1 MMEGFIDVE
10 KISVFDRILLFLT
23 GFLAAYQ
30 IAIGIDHFS
39 KIPMLAYTIGYGF
52 LLLAG
57 LLIIILGFEVLDSS
71 IVVII
76 SSTIPLSLS
85 LGLVWEY
92 LPAFRVIYLV
102 FILFGYLAIMATRFF
117 LMENSL
123 PWIMVAVFHGVAG
136 LIIFILPEVLVF
148 TGQTGPIFSL
158 VGFGGALIGIG
169 GLLLVMLRAGKSLL
183 SRQTIFRILPI
194 LLLLMTAFLV
204 LGFSAI

>member
-1 MMEGFIDVE
+1 MEDQIEVE
-10 KISVFDRILLFLT
+10 KISVFDRILLLLT

-39 KIPMLAYTIGYGF
+39 KIPIIAYTIGFGI

-57 LLIIILGFEVLDSS
+57 LLIIILGFEVLDSP

-76 SSTIPLSLS
+76 SSAIPLSLS

-92 LPAFRVIYLV
+92 LFTFRVIYLV
-102 FILFGYLAIMATRFF
+102 FIIFGYLAIMSTRI
-117 LMENSL
+117 LPMKNSL
-123 PWIMVAVFHGVAG
+123 PLIVLALFHGVAG
-136 LIIFILPEVLVF
+136 FIIFVLPEVLVF

-158 VGFGGALIGIG
+158 VGVGGALIGIG
-169 GLLLVMLRAGKSLL
+169 GLLLVLLRSGKSLF

-194 LLLLMTAFLV
+194 LLLLMTASFV

>member
-1 MMEGFIDVE
+1 MEGYNEVE
-10 KISVFDRILLFLT
+10 KLSVFDRILLLLT

-39 KIPMLAYTIGYGF
+39 KIPIIAYTIGFGI

-57 LLIIILGFEVLDSS
+57 LLIIILGFEVLDSP

-76 SSTIPLSLS
+76 SSAIPLSLS

-92 LPAFRVIYLV
+92 LFTFRVIYLV
-102 FILFGYLAIMATRFF
+102 FIIFGYLAIMATRIFPIK
-117 LMENSL
+117 NSL
-123 PWIMVAVFHGVAG
+123 PLIVVAVFHGVAG

-148 TGQTGPIFSL
+148 SGQTGPIFSL

-194 LLLLMTAFLV
+194 LLLLMTASFV

>member
-1 MMEGFIDVE
+1 MDGYNEVE
-10 KISVFDRILLFLT
+10 KLSVFDRILLFLT

-39 KIPMLAYTIGYGF
+39 KIPIIAYTIGFGI

-57 LLIIILGFEVLDSS
+57 LLIIILGFEVLDNP

-76 SSTIPLSLS
+76 SSAIPLSLS
-85 LGLVWEY
+85 LGLVWEF
-92 LPAFRVIYLV
+92 LIAFRIIYLV
-102 FILFGYLAIMATRFF
+102 FIIGGYLAIMATRI
-117 LMENSL
+117 LPIKNSL
-123 PWIMVAVFHGVAG
+123 QVIVVAVFHGVAG

-148 TGQTGPIFSL
+148 SGQTGPIFSL

>member
-1 MMEGFIDVE
+1 MDGYNEVE
-10 KISVFDRILLFLT
+10 KLSVFDRILLFLT

-39 KIPMLAYTIGYGF
+39 KIPIIAYTIGFGI

-57 LLIIILGFEVLDSS
+57 LLIIILGFEVLDNP

-76 SSTIPLSLS
+76 SSAIPLSLS
-85 LGLVWEY
+85 LGLVWEF
-92 LPAFRVIYLV
+92 LIAFRIIYLV
-102 FILFGYLAIMATRFF
+102 FIIVGYLAIMATRI
-117 LMENSL
+117 LPIKNSL
-123 PWIMVAVFHGVAG
+123 PVIVVAVFHGVAG

-148 TGQTGPIFSL
+148 SGQTGPIFSL

>member
-1 MMEGFIDVE
+1 MEDQIEVE
-10 KISVFDRILLFLT
+10 KISVFDRILLLLT

-39 KIPMLAYTIGYGF
+39 KIPIIAYTIGFGI

-57 LLIIILGFEVLDSS
+57 LLIIILGFEVLDSP

-76 SSTIPLSLS
+76 SSAIPLSLS

-92 LPAFRVIYLV
+92 LFTFRVIYLV
-102 FILFGYLAIMATRFF
+102 FIIFGYLAIMSTRI
-117 LMENSL
+117 LPMKNSL
-123 PWIMVAVFHGVAG
+123 PLIVLALFHGVAG
-136 LIIFILPEVLVF
+136 LIIFVLPEVLVF
-148 TGQTGPIFSL
+148 TGQTGPIFSFIG
-158 VGFGGALIGIG
+158 VGGALIGIG
-169 GLLLVMLRAGKSLL
+169 GLLLVLLRSGKSLL

-194 LLLLMTAFLV
+194 LLLLMTASFV

>member
-1 MMEGFIDVE
+1 MDGYNEVE
-10 KISVFDRILLFLT
+10 KLSVFDRILLFLT

-39 KIPMLAYTIGYGF
+39 KIPIIAYTIGFGV

-57 LLIIILGFEVLDSS
+57 LLIIILGFEVLDSP

-76 SSTIPLSLS
+76 SSAIPLSLS

-92 LPAFRVIYLV
+92 LIAFRVIYLV
-102 FILFGYLAIMATRFF
+102 FIIFGYLAIMATRIFPIK
-117 LMENSL
+117 NSL
-123 PWIMVAVFHGVAG
+123 PLIVVAVFHGVAG

-148 TGQTGPIFSL
+148 SGQTGPIFSL

-194 LLLLMTAFLV
+194 LLLLMTVSFV

>member
-1 MMEGFIDVE
+1 ME
-10 KISVFDRILLFLT
+10 KISVVDRILLFLT

-39 KIPMLAYTIGYGF
+39 KIPILAYTIGFGI

-57 LLIIILGFEVLDSS
+57 LLIIVLGFEILDSP

-76 SSTIPLSLS
+76 SSAIPLSLS

-92 LPAFRVIYLV
+92 LVAFRVIYLV
-102 FILFGYLAIMATRFF
+102 FIIFGYLAIMTTRVLPMKNNLP
-117 LMENSL
+117 LMVL
-123 PWIMVAVFHGVAG
+123 AFFHGVAG
-136 LIIFILPEVLVF
+136 LIIFVLPEVLVF

-158 VGFGGALIGIG
+158 VGVGGALIGIG
-169 GLLLVMLRAGKSLL
+169 GLLLVLLRAGKSPL

-194 LLLLMTAFLV
+194 LLLLMTASFV
-204 LGFSAI
+204 LGLSAI

>member
-1 MMEGFIDVE
+1 MEDQIEVE
-10 KISVFDRILLFLT
+10 KISVFDRILLLLT

-39 KIPMLAYTIGYGF
+39 KIPIISYTIGFGI

-57 LLIIILGFEVLDSS
+57 LLIIILGFEVLDSP

-76 SSTIPLSLS
+76 SSAIPLSLS

-92 LPAFRVIYLV
+92 LFTFRVIYLV
-102 FILFGYLAIMATRFF
+102 FTIFGYLAIMSTRI
-117 LMENSL
+117 LPMKNSL
-123 PWIMVAVFHGVAG
+123 PLIVLALFHGVAG
-136 LIIFILPEVLVF
+136 LIIFVLPEVLVF

-158 VGFGGALIGIG
+158 IGVGGALIGIG
-169 GLLLVMLRAGKSLL
+169 GLLLVLLRSGKSLL

-194 LLLLMTAFLV
+194 LLLLMTASFV

>member
-1 MMEGFIDVE
+1 ME
-10 KISVFDRILLFLT
+10 KISVVDRILLFLT

-39 KIPMLAYTIGYGF
+39 KIPILAYTIGFGI

-57 LLIIILGFEVLDSS
+57 LLIIVLGFEILDSP

-76 SSTIPLSLS
+76 SSAIPLSLS

-92 LPAFRVIYLV
+92 LVAFRVIYLV
-102 FILFGYLAIMATRFF
+102 FIIFGYLAIITTRVLPMKNNLP
-117 LMENSL
+117 LMVL
-123 PWIMVAVFHGVAG
+123 AFFHGVAG
-136 LIIFILPEVLVF
+136 LIIFVLPEVLVF

-158 VGFGGALIGIG
+158 VGVGGALIGIG
-169 GLLLVMLRAGKSLL
+169 GLLLVLLRAGKSPL

-194 LLLLMTAFLV
+194 LLLLMTASFV
-204 LGFSAI
+204 LGLSAI

>member
-1 MMEGFIDVE
+1 MEGHIEVE
-10 KISVFDRILLFLT
+10 KISVVDRILLFLT

-39 KIPMLAYTIGYGF
+39 KIPILAYTIGFGI

-57 LLIIILGFEVLDSS
+57 LLIIVLGFEILDSP

-76 SSTIPLSLS
+76 SSAIPLSLS

-92 LPAFRVIYLV
+92 LIAFRVIYLV
-102 FILFGYLAIMATRFF
+102 FIIFGYLAIMATR
-117 LMENSL
+117 LLPMKNSL
-123 PWIMVAVFHGVAG
+123 PLIVLALFHGVAG
-136 LIIFILPEVLVF
+136 LIIFVLPEVLVF

-158 VGFGGALIGIG
+158 VGLGGALIGIG
-169 GLLLVMLRAGKSLL
+169 GLLLVLLRAGKSPL

-194 LLLLMTAFLV
+194 LLLLMTASFV
-204 LGFSAI
+204 FGFSAI

>member
-1 MMEGFIDVE
+1 MEGYNEVE
-10 KISVFDRILLFLT
+10 KLSVFDRILLFLT

-39 KIPMLAYTIGYGF
+39 KIPIIAYTIGFGV

-57 LLIIILGFEVLDSS
+57 LLIIILGFEVLDSP

-76 SSTIPLSLS
+76 SSAIPLSLS

-92 LPAFRVIYLV
+92 LIAFRVIYLV
-102 FILFGYLAIMATRFF
+102 FIIFGYLAIMATRIFPIK
-117 LMENSL
+117 NSL
-123 PWIMVAVFHGVAG
+123 PLIVVAVFHGVAG

-148 TGQTGPIFSL
+148 SGQTGPIFSL

-183 SRQTIFRILPI
+183 SSQTIFRILPI
-194 LLLLMTAFLV
+194 LLLLMTASFV

>member
-1 MMEGFIDVE
+1 VE
-10 KISVFDRILLFLT
+10 KLSVFDRILLFLT

-39 KIPMLAYTIGYGF
+39 KIPIIAYTIGFGI

-57 LLIIILGFEVLDSS
+57 LLIIILGFEVLDNP

-76 SSTIPLSLS
+76 SSAIPLSLS
-85 LGLVWEY
+85 LGLVWEF
-92 LPAFRVIYLV
+92 LIAFRIIYLV
-102 FILFGYLAIMATRFF
+102 FIIVGYLAIMATRI
-117 LMENSL
+117 LPIKNSL
-123 PWIMVAVFHGVAG
+123 PVIVVAVFHGVAG

-148 TGQTGPIFSL
+148 SGQTGPIFSL

>member
-1 MMEGFIDVE
+1 MEGYNEVE
-10 KISVFDRILLFLT
+10 KLSVFDRILLFLT

-39 KIPMLAYTIGYGF
+39 KIPIIAYTIGFGV

-57 LLIIILGFEVLDSS
+57 LLIIILGFEVLDSP

-76 SSTIPLSLS
+76 SSAIPLSLS

-92 LPAFRVIYLV
+92 LIAFRVIYLV
-102 FILFGYLAIMATRFF
+102 FIIFGYLAIMATRIFPIK
-117 LMENSL
+117 NSL
-123 PWIMVAVFHGVAG
+123 PLIVVAVFHGVAG

-148 TGQTGPIFSL
+148 SGQTGPIFSL

-194 LLLLMTAFLV
+194 LLLLMTVSFV

>member
-1 MMEGFIDVE
+1 MEDQIEVE
-10 KISVFDRILLFLT
+10 KISVFDRILLLLT

-39 KIPMLAYTIGYGF
+39 KISIIAYTIGFGI

-57 LLIIILGFEVLDSS
+57 LLIIILGFEVLDSP
-71 IVVII
+71 IMVII
-76 SSTIPLSLS
+76 SSAIPLSLS

-92 LPAFRVIYLV
+92 LFTFRVIYLV
-102 FILFGYLAIMATRFF
+102 FTIFGYLAIMSTRI
-117 LMENSL
+117 LPMKNSL
-123 PWIMVAVFHGVAG
+123 PLIVLALFHGVAG
-136 LIIFILPEVLVF
+136 LIIFVLPEVLVF

-158 VGFGGALIGIG
+158 IGVGGALIGIG
-169 GLLLVMLRAGKSLL
+169 GLLLVLLRSGKSLL

-194 LLLLMTAFLV
+194 LLLLMTASFV